1 MNISENLYIVKN
13 NIARAAEKAGRKSE
27 DVKLIAVTKTVG
39 CNEVLECIKCGHRDF
54 GENRVQV
61 LKEKLDGLS
70 EIPEYNEI
78 NWHLIGHLQSNKVK
92 YCADKVALIHSV
104 DKISLAQ
111 EISRFAVNNGID
123 VHCLLQLNVS
133 GEESKSGLDPA
144 EINSFIDEFGLLKNI
159 YLDGLMTMAP
169 IDADEVFLHKIFART
184 RELSVDIERQKVH
197 NISMKHLSMGM
208 SGDYECA
215 IEEGATMIRV
225 GTAIFH

>member
-1 MNISENLYIVKN
+1 MKISENLYVVKN
-13 NIARAAEKAGRKSE
+13 NIIKAAEKSGRNP
-27 DVKLIAVTKTVG
+27 DDIKLIAVTKTVG

-61 LKEKLDGLS
+61 LKEKLDGLADC
-70 EIPEYNEI
+70 PEFDEI

-92 YCADKVALIHSV
+92 YCADKVDLIHSV

-111 EISRFAVNNGID
+111 EISRFAVNHGID

-133 GEESKSGLDPA
+133 GEESKSGLTPD
-144 EINSFIDEFGLLKNI
+144 EINNFIDEFGLLKNI
-159 YLDGLMTMAP
+159 YIDGLMTMAP
-169 IDADEVFLHKIFART
+169 IDAEISFLHKIFAET

-197 NISMKHLSMGM
+197 NIRMMHLSMGM

>member
-1 MNISENLYIVKN
+1 MKISENLYVVKN
-13 NIARAAEKAGRKSE
+13 NIIKAAEKSGRNP
-27 DVKLIAVTKTVG
+27 DDIKLIAVTKTVG

-61 LKEKLDGLS
+61 LKEKLDGL
-70 EIPEYNEI
+70 EDCPEFDEI

-111 EISRFAVNNGID
+111 EISRFAVDHGID

-133 GEESKSGLDPA
+133 GEESKSGLAPD
-144 EINSFIDEFGLLKNI
+144 EINNFIDEFGLLKNI
-159 YLDGLMTMAP
+159 YIDGLMTMAP
-169 IDADEVFLHKIFART
+169 IDAGMSFLHKIFAET

-197 NISMKHLSMGM
+197 NMRMMHLSMGM